1 MAVKETS
8 NEEAG
13 SKEAGNKEAGNKEA
27 GSEEAGGEEAGGES
41 DNHEM
46 DEHRPVRLYERDSRT
61 RRLKVAFDLIDES
74 VPYVRRIQGD
84 LVPEDEGRWVDLA
97 PDLPDFPG
105 PDDNAVMLLMAHARD
120 GEVRARLMDLGISK
134 ADWTSASPDERGA
147 VIAFIR
153 ASQLSDAAIREALT
167 AADQRLRRAAVQLL
181 RNSTKLLEREL
192 NIFNNKGFGAF
203 AFKASTLDRAKRLLA
218 VIKELLKLAKQEAAA
233 AKEEQKDLFRS
244 VSWLNEQARR
254 VNDLALKPAQALKR
268 VRCTAGDIRRLQGRV
283 EPQTVAREL
292 IARAFPD
299 LSEED
304 LIRGEVRRRSRPRK
318 KSDR

>member
-1 MAVKETS
+1 MIVMAVKETS

-13 SKEAGNKEAGNKEA
+13 SE
-27 GSEEAGGEEAGGES
+27 SE
-41 DNHEM
+41 NHEM
-46 DEHRPVRLYERDSRT
+46 DEDRPVRLYVRDSRT
-61 RRLKVAFDLIDES
+61 RRLKVAFDLVDES

-84 LVPEDEGRWVDLA
+84 FVPEDAGLWVDLV
-97 PDLPDFPG
+97 PDLPNIPG
-105 PDDNAVMLLMAHARD
+105 PDDDAVMLLVKHARD
-120 GEVRARLMDLGISK
+120 GEVRARLMDLGIAK
-134 ADWTSASPDERGA
+134 VDWASASPGERRA

-153 ASQLSDAAIREALT
+153 ANRLSDAAIREALT
-167 AADQRLRRAAVQLL
+167 ASDQRLRKAAVRLL
-181 RNSTKLLEREL
+181 RNSTKLLERER

-218 VIKELLKLAKQEAAA
+218 VIEELLKLAKQEAAA

-254 VNDLALKPAQALKR
+254 VNDLALKPAQALSR
-268 VRCTAGDIRRLQGRV
+268 ARCTADHIRRLKGRV
-283 EPQTVAREL
+283 VPLTVAREL
-292 IARAFPD
+292 VARAFRD